1 MKKTNFLSGLA
12 AVVLAGC
19 MFTSCEKE
27 DLKATFQ
34 AGPAEVTINTNVVY
48 ALTGKTVTP
57 DALTANPATFNPQG
71 TAEFATGVTET
82 NVTITATY
90 GNASNDASIKVNALK
105 VGGKA
110 NYSATVVITDELDL
124 DVKTTELTATEVVK
138 YATFNHMNHAHD
150 GATTWAINATD
161 YYQPF
166 TVTYTNVEAQAT
178 EALTTTTLFS
188 ELDAANQDAVKN
200 IYAGIKS
207 LDNETETEDT
217 IEGGAGAWS
226 YFCAYATYTTTPVK
240 YTIVT
245 KEAGLEVANFIVNV
259 TSTAAEFTEKA
270 HPDHAGHW
278 TEGHGHAGAS
288 NAGGGISMAE

>member
-34 AGPAEVTINTNVVY
+34 SGPAEVTINTNVVY

-90 GNASNDASIKVNALK
+90 GNASNSTSIKVNALK

-124 DVKTTELTATEVVK
+124 VVKTTELTATEVVK
-138 YATFNHMNHAHD
+138 YATFNHMSHAQD

-207 LDNETETEDT
+207 LDNETETEAT

-259 TSTAAEFTEKA
+259 TSTAAAFTEKA
-270 HPDHAGHW
+270 HPNHAGHW